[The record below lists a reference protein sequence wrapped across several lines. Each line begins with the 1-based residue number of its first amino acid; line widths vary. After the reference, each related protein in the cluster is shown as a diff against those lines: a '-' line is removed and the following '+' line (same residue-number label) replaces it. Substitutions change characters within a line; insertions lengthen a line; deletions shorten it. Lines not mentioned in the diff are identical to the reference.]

1 MKMYNSIYEVA
12 FYYLSFCRSFLGFD
26 LFLFMRNGGWAGQG
40 SAIFGAGARKCRS
53 LDL

>member
-1 MKMYNSIYEVA
+1 
-12 FYYLSFCRSFLGFD
+12 
-26 LFLFMRNGGWAGQG
+26 MRNGGWAGQG